1 MWRHGEIW
9 MRGWMTGACEASN
22 TRDAMAPRFS
32 VSRSDE
38 PRRRV
43 SRSDGDS
50 ALAAA
55 TSRSDDAP
63 RHEACTASS
72 QL

>member
-38 PRRRV
+38 PQRRRA
-43 SRSDGDS
+43 